1 MQFTIGEITK
11 DKDTNEKYITITL
24 SNKYIR
30 RIKSAVEFYTGD
42 QDDNNNVQLM
52 EAIRK
57 DIHETWKVLNP
68 S

>member
-1 MQFTIGEITK
+1 MRFTIGDIST

-24 SNKYIR
+24 SNKYVR

-42 QDDNNNVQLM
+42 NDDNQNTELM
-52 EAIRK
+52 ESIRA
-57 DIHETWKVLNP
+57 DIHETWKILNP